1 MTAAIETNNEELTI
15 VAILNS
21 TAPFSSTNGKDALDL
36 ALIFGSY
43 EQVTS
48 LFFQGD
54 GVWQLINNQDATLIQ
69 SKDYLKTFAALTF
82 YDIENI
88 YVCQHSLNERGLSDS
103 QFTIDNVIVLNK
115 LNFSEKLHQHNV
127 LFRF

>member
-1 MTAAIETNNEELTI
+1 MTPVNEVDNQEQKM

-21 TAPFSSTNGKDALDL
+21 KAPFSSTNGKDALDL

-54 GVWQLINNQDATLIQ
+54 GVWQLIDNQDATLIQ
-69 SKDYLKTFAALTF
+69 SKDYLKTFPALEF
-82 YDIENI
+82 YDIDNI
-88 YVCQHSLNERGLSDS
+88 YLCQHSLNERGLTDS

-115 LNFSEKLHQHNV
+115 LKFSERLHQHNV